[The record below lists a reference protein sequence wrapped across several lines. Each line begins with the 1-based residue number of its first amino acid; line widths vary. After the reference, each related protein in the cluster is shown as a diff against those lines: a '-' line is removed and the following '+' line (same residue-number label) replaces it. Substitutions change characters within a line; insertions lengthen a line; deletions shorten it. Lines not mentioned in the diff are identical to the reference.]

1 MVSFNIRNQLYL
13 LGCQAALIVLLAY
26 APAHAQHLRGNDI
39 NLRNYDEQKLHYGF
53 VLGLNFSRFHFQTQ
67 DRYAASDTVVQTKIS
82 PGFSLGLLGVLH
94 LNPWW
99 EMRLAPMASFNERTL
114 EYTSLSDGNTVDK
127 LVEATYID
135 VPLLFRFKSSRRGN
149 ARMFM
154 LIGAGASFALA
165 KKVEEEDLVR
175 VKPFDVA
182 IEFGFGMEKFFPM
195 FKFAPELR
203 FSQGIMNVLEQDG
216 NAYSGQLKA
225 LYNQR
230 VSLYFFFE

>member
-1 MVSFNIRNQLYL
+1 MVSFNFRNQLYL
-13 LGCQAALIVLLAY
+13 FGCQALLMLLLACSMSF
-26 APAHAQHLRGNDI
+26 AQHLRGNDI

-53 VLGLNFSRFHFQTQ
+53 VLGLNFSRFHFQPQ
-67 DRYAASDTVVQTKIS
+67 GRYATSDTIVQAKIS
-82 PGFSLGLLGVLH
+82 PGFALGLLGTLH
-94 LNPWW
+94 LNSWW
-99 EMRLAPMASFNERTL
+99 EMRLAPTASFNERVL
-114 EYTSLSDGNTVDK
+114 EYTSLSSGNKVNK

-135 VPLLFRFKSSRRGN
+135 LPLLFRFKSSRRGN

-154 LIGAGASFALA
+154 LIGASASFALSR
-165 KKVEEEDLVR
+165 KVEEQDLVR